1 MRLWRC
7 LLLSLLVGATVA
19 SADPDPS
26 RFIILV
32 PPFSI
37 GSPTTGN
44 IIVVPGTIGFVSPGT
59 IISSRPFVPFPVVSS
74 RPAIIVPNGYFI
86 VQFQSGNWTV
96 VWCEPL
102 RTNVVII
109 GRPYIRPIRP
119 TPLVVSPYFFDPSVT
134 HGIPQI
140 WHSPILQPGVLVF
153 RLKNRSAE
161 EVAKLLNEA
170 RVVPD
175 GQFSGM
181 GNILIVSAP
190 SLATSG
196 VQQSRIRDL
205 IAALDKPSES
215 GSPTPTTRS
224 ETQWQVEVYRTHS
237 VACASQENLPSDRT
251 ELLKLSGY
259 PCAHKI
265 GETLW
270 NPTTQGDVV
279 VKGREI
285 DLRLKATKR
294 ATGWQFSLKGQVKG
308 QSVELEGE
316 APDTS
321 QPILLIAPVSDGKE
335 GLVIAILPKRQ

>member
-7 LLLSLLVGATVA
+7 LPLVLLLVGSTVA
-19 SADPDPS
+19 LADPDPT

-44 IIVVPGTIGFVSPGT
+44 VIVVPGTVGFVLPGA
-59 IISSRPFVPFPVVSS
+59 IISSRPVISS
-74 RPAIIVPNGYFI
+74 RPTIIAPSGYFL
-86 VQFQSGNWTV
+86 VQFRSGNWTV

-119 TPLVVSPYFFDPSVT
+119 TPFIISPYYFPFDPSVT
-134 HGIPQI
+134 YGVPQI
-140 WHSPILQPGVLVF
+140 WHSPMLQPGVLVF
-153 RLKNRSAE
+153 RLKHRSAE

-205 IAALDKPSES
+205 IAELDKPS
-215 GSPTPTTRS
+215 GSTSPAPSNPTQ
-224 ETQWQVEVYRTHS
+224 TQWQVEVYRTHS
-237 VACASQENLPSDRT
+237 AICASQENLPKDRA
-251 ELLKLSGY
+251 ELVKLSGY

-270 NPTTQGDVV
+270 NPSTQDVS
-279 VKGREI
+279 VKGNEV
-285 DLRLKATKR
+285 DLKLRAEKR
-294 ATGWQFSLKGQVKG
+294 TNGWKLSLRGQIKGQP
-308 QSVELEGE
+308 VELEGE

-321 QPILLIAPVSDGKE
+321 QPILLVAPVADGKE
-335 GLVIAILPKRQ
+335 GLVIAILPRQ